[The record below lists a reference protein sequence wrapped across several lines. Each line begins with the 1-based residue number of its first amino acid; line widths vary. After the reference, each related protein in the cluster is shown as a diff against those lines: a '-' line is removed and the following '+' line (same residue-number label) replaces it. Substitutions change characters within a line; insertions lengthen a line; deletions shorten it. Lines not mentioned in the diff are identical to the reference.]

1 MMQLMPATG
10 ASVARKIGEPWSLE
24 RLFDPEFNMRLGA
37 RYLGDMIS
45 TFNGSYIMAS
55 AAYNAGPGRP
65 AKWVGDC
72 GDPRGGGTDPLDF
85 IECIP
90 FSETRNYVMR
100 TTETMMVYRARL
112 NGGSTPLSL
121 SSDIRRGS
129 WTPLTAPA
137 DPRAAYLPGGG

>member
-1 MMQLMPATG
+1 MPEA
-10 ASVARKIGEPWSLE
+10 AQARSDG
-24 RLFDPEFNMRLGA
+24 
-37 RYLGDMIS
+37 
-45 TFNGSYIMAS
+45 
-55 AAYNAGPGRP
+55 
-65 AKWVGDC
+65 
-72 GDPRGGGTDPLDF
+72 DPLDF

-129 WTPLTAPA
+129 WTPLTPPA

>member
-1 MMQLMPATG
+1 
-10 ASVARKIGEPWSLE
+10 
-24 RLFDPEFNMRLGA
+24 
-37 RYLGDMIS
+37 
-45 TFNGSYIMAS
+45 
-55 AAYNAGPGRP
+55 
-65 AKWVGDC
+65 
-72 GDPRGGGTDPLDF
+72 
-85 IECIP
+85 
-90 FSETRNYVMR
+90 MR